1 VAESREVRIP
11 AGSASGGRIVVPG
24 AGQAGRRGGEAGDL
38 VVTLKVHAHPVL
50 ERRGRNLHATVD
62 VPLERAILGGPVH
75 VPTAEGRST
84 LRLPPGTQCGQ
95 QFTLRG
101 KGVPASDGGGRGDL
115 LVTVGV
121 AIPSGEDP
129 RVRRFAQELE
139 KAAAEAA
146 REER

>member
-1 VAESREVRIP
+1 M
-11 AGSASGGRIVVPG
+11 VPG
-24 AGQAGRRGGEAGDL
+24 AGQAGRRGGETGDL

-62 VPLERAILGGPVH
+62 VPLARAILGGPVH

-101 KGVPASDGGGRGDL
+101 KGVPAPEGGGRGDL
-115 LVTVGV
+115 LVTIGV
-121 AIPSGEDP
+121 AIPTGEDA
-129 RVRRFAQELE
+129 RVRRIAQELE
-139 KAAAEAA
+139 RAAAEAA
-146 REER
+146 GERR